1 MPLKTR
7 KTRSLKEIANR
18 FDLGEIGPPVF
29 RFFRFFQIFKMS
41 ISRQPLVDRARGPPH
56 LLYLAEIKQMRP
68 FSARMDAWLSRYGQ
82 KLFSGFPSFK
92 IVFGRKK
99 HVPGVSG
106 AREYFYLLIWAI
118 LRYRST
124 TILAEK
130 FGRNLV
136 DFHLGEK
143 KVAAPTFFEKIEKKI
158 FEKFFDPDRFFEKIL
173 TRMTFFHPD
182 RFFDPKS
189 IFEKIEKFL
198 VFRGRTRVFEKN
210 PKWPFS
216 EVDISAT
223 IKSFGPKLV
232 SSKRE
237 NLGLFKDTIFG
248 PKLFLFAEISTSRN
262 RDFKKPKTAHET
274 QIFRKIDF

>member
-7 KTRSLKEIANR
+7 KTRSLKEISNR
-18 FDLGEIGPPVF
+18 FELGEIGPPVF

-143 KVAAPTFFEKIEKKI
+143 KVAAPTFFEKIEKKF
-158 FEKFFDPDRFFEKIL
+158 FEKFFDPDDFF
-173 TRMTFFHPD
+173 PSG
-182 RFFDPKS
+182 S
-189 IFEKIEKFL
+189 IFRPKIDFRKIEKFL

-216 EVDISAT
+216 EVDISAN